1 MIAHRPEL
9 ARHADRILRLESGRL
24 VDRSAAGGVMRT
36 LAGVVR
42 LARPPAGWLAS
53 SIVLGALAVAFGIG
67 LMTAAGYLIA
77 RAAERPAIL
86 SLTTVIVAVRFF
98 GLARPVARYL
108 ERVVSHDLAFRVLA
122 RLRVRFYERI
132 EPLAPGGLEA
142 YRRGDLVS
150 RMVGDVD
157 ALQTLYLRG
166 LGPPLVAI
174 LAGAAAVGVAAAILP
189 VAAVVLAAG
198 LLVGGVPSRSSPPFS
213 AGPRGPGRLRRGAVR
228 RARRAP
234 SRRARA
240 RRVRA

>member
-1 MIAHRPEL
+1 MR
-9 ARHADRILRLESGRL
+9 
-24 VDRSAAGGVMRT
+24 RT

-42 LARPPAGWLAS
+42 LARPPVGWLAS
-53 SIVLGALAVAFGIG
+53 SVLLGALAVAFGIG

-132 EPLAPGGLEA
+132 EPLAPAELGA

-157 ALQTLYLRG
+157 TLQTLYLRG

-174 LAGAAAVGVAAAILP
+174 LAA
-189 VAAVVLAAG
+189 
-198 LLVGGVPSRSSPPFS
+198 RCRD
-213 AGPRGPGRLRRGAVR
+213 RGRRCDPARRGHRARGGPAGRRRRRRGCRRAARPGLRGEGGCAGEAVR

-234 SRRARA
+234 SRRTRA